1 MWNSQVFRNHL
12 APKLEGPGNQVTDYL
27 CWPLFKK
34 GLSLVSSLPSVSTL
48 AKIDPQ
54 DAVMSEQKKKLVA
67 YHEAGHAILGAL
79 MSLGRRGCVC
89 VVTTMIRPSQQ
100 L

>member
-1 MWNSQVFRNHL
+1 M
-12 APKLEGPGNQVTDYL
+12 
-27 CWPLFKK
+27 
-34 GLSLVSSLPSVSTL
+34 SSLPSVSTL